1 MNAIKKKKSIYK
13 NIEDD
18 NLFGNKSPEH
28 VPRNECPS
36 SNYNQIMIH
45 RCYELICKGYLY
57 NDILSTLVEEFGIS
71 RNNAIKKYTIAK
83 KQLTEEIQK
92 EKTEMKDLLITR
104 LLDVYKEA
112 RLSNDRLSALS
123 ALDKI
128 IKIGQLDKDKD
139 ENFNATYDTIEIN
152 FKV

>member
-1 MNAIKKKKSIYK
+1 MGTIKKKKSIYK
-13 NIEDD
+13 KTEDD

-28 VPRNECPS
+28 IPRNECPS
-36 SNYNQIMIH
+36 SNYTQIMIT

-57 NDILSTLVEEFGIS
+57 NDILSTLVDEFGIS

-83 KQLTEEIQK
+83 KQLMEEIQK

-112 RLSNDRLSALS
+112 REVGDRMSALN

-128 IKIGQLDKDKD
+128 IKIGQFDKDKD
-139 ENFNATYDTIEIN
+139 ENFNATYDTIQIN